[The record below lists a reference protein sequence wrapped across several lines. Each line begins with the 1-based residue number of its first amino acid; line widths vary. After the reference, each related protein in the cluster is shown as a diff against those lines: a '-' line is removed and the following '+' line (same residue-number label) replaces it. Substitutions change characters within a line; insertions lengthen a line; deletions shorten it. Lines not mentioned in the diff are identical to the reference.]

1 MLIFFLNLKNSIC
14 TFLLSFNIT
23 IITNVLLFTF
33 IDINL
38 KFIRKILKEK
48 IKKLQITKL

>member
-1 MLIFFLNLKNSIC
+1 MLIFFLNLKKNSIC

-48 IKKLQITKL
+48 IKKL